1 MKIVKFIILLLLG
14 YTFSTGDVFS
24 CNFNF
29 KSFGSSPD
37 NKSSIVPGLQL
48 KDKQNNIIVTA
59 PIENFCS
66 EEDLKGTAV
75 TFLYIENGLAK
86 ITIERH
92 NFNDRNILKYAILQF
107 GDFKRSKAIED
118 SKWTGSHFWNL
129 NFQIVGYVAV
139 HNSINRLEKIEL
151 TSALYANKI
160 MSDSTQ
166 LEK

>member
-1 MKIVKFIILLLLG
+1 MKIVKLIILLFSFF
-14 YTFSTGDVFS
+14 FSTSYAYS

-37 NKSSIVPGLQL
+37 KESSNFPKLQL
-48 KDKQNNIIVTA
+48 KDKQNNIIVTT
-59 PIENFCS
+59 PIENFCL
-66 EEDLKGTAV
+66 EEDLQGTAV
-75 TFLYIENGLAK
+75 TLLYIDNGLAK

-118 SKWTGSHFWNL
+118 HKWIGSHFWNL
-129 NFQIVGYVAV
+129 NFQVVGYVAV
-139 HNSINRLEKIEL
+139 HNSINKFEKIEL
-151 TSALYANKI
+151 TSTLYSKKI
-160 MSDSTQ
+160 INDSTT

>member
-1 MKIVKFIILLLLG
+1 MKIVKLIVLLFSFCFSCG
-14 YTFSTGDVFS
+14 YAFS

-37 NKSSIVPGLQL
+37 NIQGSNFPKLQL
-48 KDKQNNIIVTA
+48 KDKQNNIIVTT

-75 TFLYIENGLAK
+75 TLFYIDNGLAK

-92 NFNDRNILKYAILQF
+92 NFNDRNILKHAILQF

-118 SKWTGSHFWNL
+118 YKWIGSHFWNL
-129 NFQIVGYVAV
+129 NFQVVGYVAV
-139 HNSINRLEKIEL
+139 HNSINKFEKIEL
-151 TSALYANKI
+151 TSTLYSKKI
-160 MSDSTQ
+160 INDATT

>member
-1 MKIVKFIILLLLG
+1 MKIVKLIILLFSFF
-14 YTFSTGDVFS
+14 FSTSYAYS

-37 NKSSIVPGLQL
+37 KESSNFPKLQL
-48 KDKQNNIIVTA
+48 KDKQNNIIVTT
-59 PIENFCS
+59 PIENFCL
-66 EEDLKGTAV
+66 EEDLQGTAV
-75 TFLYIENGLAK
+75 TLLYIDNGLAK

-118 SKWTGSHFWNL
+118 HKWIGSHFWNL
-129 NFQIVGYVAV
+129 NYQVVGYVAV
-139 HNSINRLEKIEL
+139 HNSINKFEKIEL
-151 TSALYANKI
+151 TSTLYSKKI
-160 MSDSTQ
+160 INDSTT

>member
-1 MKIVKFIILLLLG
+1 MKIIKIIIFFLLG

-29 KSFGSSPD
+29 KSFGSSP
-37 NKSSIVPGLQL
+37 NIQNSNFPKLQL
-48 KDKQNNIIVTA
+48 RDKLNNIIITT

-75 TFLYIENGLAK
+75 TLFYIDNGLAK

-92 NFNDRNILKYAILQF
+92 NFNDRNILKHAILQF
-107 GDFKRSKAIED
+107 GDFKRSNAIEQH
-118 SKWTGSHFWNL
+118 KWTGSHFWNL
-129 NFQIVGYVAV
+129 NFQVVGYVAV
-139 HNSINRLEKIEL
+139 NNSINRFEKIEL
-151 TSALYANKI
+151 TSILYSKRL
-160 MSDSTQ
+160 MSDSTR

>member
-1 MKIVKFIILLLLG
+1 MNIIKFIIFLIVG
-14 YTFSTGDVFS
+14 YSFSTGNGFS

-29 KSFGSSPD
+29 KSFGSSPEVQ
-37 NKSSIVPGLQL
+37 SSFFPGLQL
-48 KDKQNNIIVTA
+48 KDKQNNIVVTV

-66 EEDLKGTAV
+66 EQDLKGTAV

-118 SKWTGSHFWNL
+118 HKWTGSHFWNL

-139 HNSINRLEKIEL
+139 RNSINRFEKIEL
-151 TSALYANKI
+151 TSALYANKF